1 MIITPP
7 VPANRHR
14 HRKGQSNI
22 SKSLI
27 LKGLDN
33 QAQLSKYVCL
43 IIQGVDNQAEEPRG
57 KGRPKDR
64 DEETR

>member
-1 MIITPP
+1 
-7 VPANRHR
+7 
-14 HRKGQSNI
+14 
-22 SKSLI
+22 LI

-43 IIQGVDNQAEEPRG
+43 IVQGVDNQAEEPQG

-64 DEETR
+64 DEETRREV